1 MASTPTSIPSTSNAR
16 HRGGRVGSCSDLV
29 IGLIL
34 ERAVPRLCTEAVGV
48 RYVSAPLCVQC
59 SPPVQVALEKESAPR
74 RPRAYVLREPVEG
87 RRAGKDRVD
96 TDSRAKAQRFADLHR
111 EGCFLLPN
119 AWDVGSAR
127 ILEAAGF
134 PAVATTSAG
143 VAFSLG
149 RTDHDFFADQPAE
162 DRVDRETML
171 RRVHEIAGG
180 ISVPLSADLEDGYG
194 ESPETV
200 ATTIARTFAA
210 GAVGGNIEDFTGD
223 RTRPLYD
230 EKLSADRIRAARE
243 TLAAGGEPFVLVG
256 RTDVL
261 LVGGPLDEA
270 VRRANAYLEAGADC
284 AFVPGAADAGTI
296 RTLVR
301 ELDGPLNVVMGL
313 TGNALSLDDL
323 RELGVRRVTVG
334 GSIARA
340 MYRHLLD
347 AARELADSGTFSYA
361 ADQLSQTELNDLF
374 RQG

>member
-1 MASTPTSIPSTSNAR
+1 M
-16 HRGGRVGSCSDLV
+16 
-29 IGLIL
+29 
-34 ERAVPRLCTEAVGV
+34 
-48 RYVSAPLCVQC
+48 
-59 SPPVQVALEKESAPR
+59 
-74 RPRAYVLREPVEG
+74 
-87 RRAGKDRVD
+87 D
-96 TDSRAKAQRFADLHR
+96 TDRRAKAQRFVELHR

-149 RTDHDFFADQPAE
+149 RPDHDFFAEQPPE
-162 DRVDRETML
+162 DRVDRATML
-171 RRVHEIAGG
+171 RRVREMADRLA
-180 ISVPLSADLEDGYG
+180 VPLSADLEDGYG

-200 ATTIARTFAA
+200 AETVALTLASGAA
-210 GAVGGNIEDFTGD
+210 GGNIEDFTGD
-223 RTRPLYD
+223 RGRPLYD
-230 EKLSADRIRAARE
+230 EKLAVDRVRAVRE
-243 TLAAGGEPFVLVG
+243 TLAGDGEPFVLVG

-270 VRRANAYLEAGADC
+270 VRRANSYLEAGADC
-284 AFVPGAADAGTI
+284 AFVPGAADAETI
-296 RTLVR
+296 GTLVR
-301 ELDGPLNVVMGL
+301 QIDGPLNVVMGL

-340 MYRHLLD
+340 MYRRLLD
-347 AARELADSGTFSYA
+347 AARELADRGTFSYA

-374 RQG
+374 RQDRGTTAPHS

>member
-1 MASTPTSIPSTSNAR
+1 M
-16 HRGGRVGSCSDLV
+16 
-29 IGLIL
+29 
-34 ERAVPRLCTEAVGV
+34 
-48 RYVSAPLCVQC
+48 
-59 SPPVQVALEKESAPR
+59 
-74 RPRAYVLREPVEG
+74 
-87 RRAGKDRVD
+87 D
-96 TDSRAKAQRFADLHR
+96 TDSRARAQRFVELHR

-127 ILEAAGF
+127 ILEEAGF

-149 RTDHDFFADQPAE
+149 RPDHDFFAEQPPE

-171 RRVHEIAGG
+171 GRVREIAGG
-180 ISVPLSADLEDGYG
+180 IAVPLSVDLEDGYG
-194 ESPETV
+194 ESPDTV
-200 ATTIARTFAA
+200 AATVARALAA
-210 GAVGGNIEDFTGD
+210 GAAGGNIEDFTGD
-223 RTRPLYD
+223 RTGPLHD

-243 TLAAGGEPFVLVG
+243 RLAADGEPFVLVG

-261 LVGGPLDEA
+261 LVGGTLDEA

-296 RTLVR
+296 ATLVR

-313 TGNALSLDDL
+313 TGSALSLDDL
-323 RELGVRRVTVG
+323 RGLGVRRVTVG

-347 AARELADSGTFSYA
+347 AARELADLGTFSYA
-361 ADQLSQTELNDLF
+361 EEQLSQTELNDLF
-374 RQG
+374 RQGG